1 MYQRAKRPHPC
12 RKTVFIKK
20 FCRGSCFCLSHGF
33 SMCFVRIWVCPWI
46 IGTELSLHTCTAR
59 KAVGR
64 ERGPSV
70 KIWHGVLEVIYLSR
84 WPLFWGACLGG
95 CSKDW
100 VRMMCAHFRLQMGVG
115 RSGKFT
121 CRCPF
126 SSDKVWGRT
135 ASPHLPRQAAHAGP
149 PSH

>member
-1 MYQRAKRPHPC
+1 MLKKHREEKRSKQMQRSKQQKGKGGERINPVSLKPCNNQRAKRPHPC

-95 CSKDW
+95 CS
-100 VRMMCAHFRLQMGVG
+100 
-115 RSGKFT
+115 
-121 CRCPF
+121 
-126 SSDKVWGRT
+126 
-135 ASPHLPRQAAHAGP
+135 
-149 PSH
+149 